1 MIKQSQFI
9 YGIRAIQEAIETGTD
24 FHKIFLQKGVTSPL
38 FKALEGQIHDRK
50 IPHSYVPAERLQR
63 ITTQNHQGAIAEISE
78 VGYAAFEETIERIL
92 QVKEHP
98 IFLLLDG
105 LTDVRNFGAILRTA
119 SCTGVDAVIVPKQ
132 GMAPLNK
139 DAIKTSAGAAFTL
152 PVARVD
158 HLKDAVY
165 YLKSSGVQIVSATE
179 KAESLIYNVDFK
191 KASAII
197 MGSEDIG
204 IHPSLLKLSDNS
216 AKLPLTGNI
225 ASLNVSVAC
234 GIFLYEVIRQRLD

>member
-1 MIKQSQFI
+1 MSSYSNCI
-9 YGIRAIQEAIETGTD
+9 YGIRPIHEAIEAGTD
-24 FHKIFLQKGVTSPL
+24 FHKIFLQKGLSSPL

-50 IPHSYVPAERLQR
+50 IPHSYVPPERLRR
-63 ITTQNHQGAIAEISE
+63 ITSQNHQGAIAEISE
-78 VGYAAFEETIERIL
+78 VSYANFEETIEQIFST
-92 QVKEHP
+92 KDNP

-119 SCTGVDAVIVPKQ
+119 SCTGIDAVIVPKQ

-158 HLKDAVY
+158 HLKDAIY
-165 YLKSSGVQIVSATE
+165 YLKSSGVQIISATE
-179 KAESLIYNVDFK
+179 KAENHIYDIDLK
-191 KASAII
+191 SASAII

-204 IHPSLLKLSDNS
+204 IHPSLLKLSDKQ
-216 AKLPLTGNI
+216 AKLPMTGSI
-225 ASLNVSVAC
+225 SSLNVSVAC
-234 GIFLYEVIRQRLD
+234 GVILYELVRQRLD

>member
-98 IFLLLDG
+98 MFLLLDG

-216 AKLPLTGNI
+216 AKLPMTGNI

-234 GIFLYEVIRQRLD
+234 GVFLYEVIRQRLD

>member
-1 MIKQSQFI
+1 MSSYSNYI
-9 YGIRAIQEAIETGTD
+9 YGIRPIHEAIEAGTD
-24 FHKIFLQKGVTSPL
+24 FHKIFLQKGLSSPL

-50 IPHSYVPAERLQR
+50 IPHSYVPPERLRR
-63 ITTQNHQGAIAEISE
+63 ITSQNHQGAIAEISE
-78 VGYAAFEETIERIL
+78 VSYANFEETIEKIFST
-92 QVKEHP
+92 KDNP

-119 SCTGVDAVIVPKQ
+119 SCTGIDAVIVPKQ

-158 HLKDAVY
+158 HLKDAIY
-165 YLKSSGVQIVSATE
+165 YLKSSGVQIISATE
-179 KAESLIYNVDFK
+179 KAENHIYDIDLK
-191 KASAII
+191 SASAII

-204 IHPSLLKLSDNS
+204 IHPSLLKLSDKQ
-216 AKLPLTGNI
+216 AKLPMTGSI
-225 ASLNVSVAC
+225 SSLNVSVAC
-234 GIFLYEVIRQRLD
+234 GVILYEVVRQRLD

>member
-216 AKLPLTGNI
+216 AKLPMTGNI

>member
-1 MIKQSQFI
+1 MTNNSQYI
-9 YGIRAIQEAIETGTD
+9 YGIRAIQEAIEAGTD
-24 FHKIFLQKGVTSPL
+24 FHKIFLQKGVTSQL
-38 FKALEGQIHDRK
+38 FKKLENQIHDRK
-50 IPHSYVPAERLQR
+50 ISHSYVPIERLQR

-78 VGYAAFEETIERIL
+78 VSYADFEETIEQIL
-92 QVKEHP
+92 QTKDNPV
-98 IFLLLDG
+98 FLLLDG

-119 SCTGVDAVIVPKQ
+119 SCTGIDAVIVPKQ

-158 HLKDAVY
+158 HLKDAIY
-165 YLKSSGVQIVSATE
+165 YLKSSDVQIVSATE
-179 KAESLIYNVDFK
+179 KADSKVYDIDFK
-191 KASAII
+191 TASAII

-204 IHPSLLKLSDNS
+204 IHPSLLKLSDKQV
-216 AKLPLTGNI
+216 KLPMTGSI

-234 GIFLYEVIRQRLD
+234 GVILYEVVRQRLD

>member
-1 MIKQSQFI
+1 MSSNSNFI
-9 YGIRAIQEAIETGTD
+9 YGIRPIQEAIEAGTD
-24 FHKIFLQKGVTSPL
+24 FHKIFLQKGLSSPL

-50 IPHSYVPAERLQR
+50 IPHSYVPPERLRR
-63 ITTQNHQGAIAEISE
+63 ITNQNHQGAIAEISE
-78 VGYAAFEETIERIL
+78 VSYANFEETIEQIFST
-92 QVKEHP
+92 KDNP

-119 SCTGVDAVIVPKQ
+119 SCTGIDAVIVPKQ

-158 HLKDAVY
+158 HLKDAIY
-165 YLKSSGVQIVSATE
+165 YLKSSDVQIISATE
-179 KAESLIYNVDFK
+179 KAENHIYDIDLK
-191 KASAII
+191 SASAII

-204 IHPSLLKLSDNS
+204 IHPSLLKLSDKQ
-216 AKLPLTGNI
+216 AKLPMTGSI
-225 ASLNVSVAC
+225 SSLNVSVAC
-234 GIFLYEVIRQRLD
+234 GVILYELVRQRLD